1 MIRLSDIL
9 QRVNAYHP
17 NPDLEMIK
25 KAYVYSAKVHQGQ
38 TRKSGEPYL
47 VHPLEVAGLLAQL
60 HLDESSIVAGL
71 LHDTLEDTLATEEEL
86 KELFGP
92 EVLSIVDGVTKLSK
106 YSAVANLGHEEKQA
120 ENIRKML
127 VAMAKDIRVIL
138 VKLADRTHNMR
149 TLDHMKEDAQV
160 RIARETVDIFAP
172 LANRL
177 GIGWIKAELEDL
189 SFKYLKPTEYSALL
203 KKVQGKQKER
213 DKYIDE
219 VCEVIAQ
226 KLKAEGIEATV
237 AGRFKHLSSIYRKM
251 RNQNIEFDQI
261 SDIIAFRI
269 VVDEMAQCYES
280 LGLVHQMWKPVP
292 GRFKDFIAIP
302 KPNLYQSL
310 HTTVIGPLSE
320 RIEIQIR
327 TKEMHR
333 IAEEGIAAH
342 WAYKEG
348 KNVSTK
354 GKFAAKSN
362 EAFAWLRQLVEWQ
375 TDLKDSREFLD
386 TVKVDLFTDEVFVF
400 TPMGEVRALPRGA
413 TPVDFAYAI
422 HSDVGNRC
430 VGAKVNAKIVPLRYK
445 LKNGDTVEVLTN
457 PQAHPSSDWLN
468 FVKTG
473 RAQQRIRGFIKQQ
486 QREISLKLGNELV
499 DKEFRK
505 FALNR
510 NRLSKTGKLKAL
522 AESQGYRT
530 ENDLMVAVGYGKVS
544 AVQMA
549 EKLLGEENKEPTSR
563 VSMGSVTGLLGDG
576 IGKMTSFAKRIVGQ
590 KSSSSGVS
598 IAGINDVLVRFG
610 RCCNPVPGDPIVGF
624 ITRGRGATVHVL
636 GCPKA
641 LSTDP
646 DRRVDVEW
654 NVDEGFKRRVSLR
667 VLTTDRPGVL
677 ADISNTFSK
686 RDVNISQANCRATGD
701 ARAVNTFEV
710 GVSDLKQLNE
720 LMRSLEKLDG
730 VFSVERL

>member
-1 MIRLSDIL
+1 
-9 QRVNAYHP
+9 
-17 NPDLEMIK
+17 MIK

-38 TRKSGEPYL
+38 IRKSGEPYL
-47 VHPLEVAGLLAQL
+47 VHPLEVAGLLAQM
-60 HLDESSIVAGL
+60 HLDEASIVAGL
-71 LHDTLEDTLATEEEL
+71 LHDTLEDTLATEAEL
-86 KELFGP
+86 KELFGL
-92 EVLSIVDGVTKLSK
+92 EVLSLVDGVTKLSK
-106 YSAVANLGHEEKQA
+106 YSAAANLGQEEKQA

-127 VAMAKDIRVIL
+127 VAMAQDIRVIL

-149 TLDHMKEDAQV
+149 TMDHMKEEAQV

-189 SFKYLKPTEYSALL
+189 SFKYLKPTEYSALV
-203 KKVQGKQKER
+203 KQVQGKKKER

-219 VCEVIAQ
+219 VCEVIGQ
-226 KLKAEGIEATV
+226 KLKGEGIEATV

-269 VVDEMAQCYES
+269 VVDELAQCYES

-348 KNVSTK
+348 KSTSSK
-354 GKFAAKSN
+354 GNFSSQNSFAAKSN

-400 TPMGEVRALPRGA
+400 TPMGEVRSLPRGA

-430 VGAKVNAKIVPLRYK
+430 VGAKVNGKIVPLRYK

-457 PQAHPSSDWLN
+457 PQMHPSSDWLN

-486 QREISLKLGNELV
+486 QREISLRLGSELA

-505 FALNR
+505 LSLNR
-510 NRLSKTGKLKAL
+510 SKLSKAGKLKAL

-530 ENDLMVAVGYGKVS
+530 ENDLLVAIGYGKVS
-544 AVQMA
+544 ALQMA
-549 EKLLGEENKEPTSR
+549 EKLLSEEKEPASR
-563 VSMGSVTGLLGDG
+563 VRMGSVTGLLGDG
-576 IGKMTSFAKRIVGQ
+576 IGKMTSFAKKIVGQ

-610 RCCNPVPGDPIVGF
+610 RCCNPVPGDAIVGF
-624 ITRGRGATVHVL
+624 ITRGRGVTIHVL

-720 LMRSLEKLDG
+720 LMRSLEKLEG

>member
-1 MIRLSDIL
+1 
-9 QRVNAYHP
+9 
-17 NPDLEMIK
+17 MIK
-25 KAYVYSAKVHQGQ
+25 RAYVYSAKLHQGQ
-38 TRKSGEPYL
+38 IRKSGEPFL

-60 HLDESSIVAGL
+60 RLDEASIVAGL

-86 KELFGP
+86 EELFGP

-106 YSAVANLGHEEKQA
+106 YSAAANLGQEEKQA

-127 VAMAKDIRVIL
+127 VAMAKDIRVLL

-149 TLDHMKEDAQV
+149 TLDHMKEETQV

-177 GIGWIKAELEDL
+177 GIGWIKSELEDL
-189 SFKYLKPTEYSALL
+189 SFKYLKPVEYNTLL
-203 KKVQGKQKER
+203 KKVQEKQKER
-213 DKYIDE
+213 DKYLDE
-219 VCEVIAQ
+219 VCGIISQ
-226 KLKAEGIEATV
+226 KLKIADIEATV
-237 AGRFKHLSSIYRKM
+237 TGRFKHLSSIYRKM
-251 RNQNIEFDQI
+251 RNQNIEFEQI

-269 VVDEMAQCYES
+269 VVEGLAQCYES

-327 TKEMHR
+327 TREMHR

-348 KNVSTK
+348 KK
-354 GKFAAKSN
+354 GFSSKGSFAAKSD

-400 TPMGEVRALPRGA
+400 TPMGEVRSLPRGA

-422 HSDVGNRC
+422 HSDIGNRC

-486 QREISLKLGNELV
+486 QREVSLRLGSELA
-499 DKEFRK
+499 DKELRK
-505 FALNR
+505 VGLAR
-510 NRLSKTGKLKAL
+510 NKLSKTGTLKAL
-522 AESQGYRT
+522 AETQGYRS
-530 ENDLMVAVGYGKVS
+530 ENDLLVAIGYGKLS
-544 AVQMA
+544 ALQMA
-549 EKLLGEENKEPTSR
+549 EKLVNMEKKEPGSR
-563 VSMGSVTGLLGDG
+563 VSMESVTGLLGEG
-576 IGKMTSFAKRIVGQ
+576 FGKMTSFAKKIVGQ

-598 IAGINDVLVRFG
+598 IAGINDMLVRFG
-610 RCCNPVPGDPIVGF
+610 RCCNPVPGDPIIGF
-624 ITRGRGATVHVL
+624 ITRGRGVTVHVL
-636 GCPKA
+636 GCSKA

-646 DRRVDVEW
+646 DRQVDVAW
-654 NVDEGFKRRVSLR
+654 NVDEGFRRRVSLR
-667 VLTTDRPGVL
+667 LLTINRPGVL

-686 RDVNISQANCRATGD
+686 RDVNISQANCRSTGD
-701 ARAVNTFEV
+701 ERAVNTFEV
-710 GVSDLKQLNE
+710 GVRDLKQLNE

>member
-1 MIRLSDIL
+1 MSS
-9 QRVNAYHP
+9 YHP
-17 NPDLEMIK
+17 NADLEMIK

-47 VHPLEVAGLLAQL
+47 VHPLEVAGLLAQM
-60 HLDESSIVAGL
+60 HLDEASIVAGL

-86 KELFGP
+86 EELFGA
-92 EVLSIVDGVTKLSK
+92 EVLSVVDGVTKLSK
-106 YSAVANLGHEEKQA
+106 YSAAANLGQEEKQA

-149 TLDHMKEDAQV
+149 TLFHMKEETQV

-189 SFKYLKPTEYSALL
+189 SFKYLKPAEYNALL
-203 KKVQGKQKER
+203 KQVENKKRER

-219 VCEVIAQ
+219 VCEVISQ
-226 KLKAEGIEATV
+226 KLKEAEIEATV

-269 VVDEMAQCYES
+269 VVNELPQCYES

-333 IAEEGIAAH
+333 VAEEGIAAH

-348 KNVSTK
+348 KKFSSKND
-354 GKFAAKSN
+354 FAAKSN

-400 TPMGEVRALPRGA
+400 TPMGEVRSLPRGA

-422 HSDVGNRC
+422 HSDIGNRC

-457 PQAHPSSDWLN
+457 PQAHPSSDWLH

-486 QREISLKLGNELV
+486 QREISLRLGSELA

-505 FALNR
+505 FGLSR
-510 NRLSKTGKLKAL
+510 SKLSKLGKLKTL

-530 ENDLMVAVGYGKVS
+530 ESDLLVAIGYGKVS
-544 AVQMA
+544 AAQTA
-549 EKLLGEENKEPTSR
+549 EKLVSVENKEPPSR

-576 IGKMTSFAKRIVGQ
+576 IGKVTSFVGKIVGQ

-610 RCCNPVPGDPIVGF
+610 RCCNPVPGDAIVGF
-624 ITRGRGATVHVL
+624 ITRGRGVTVHVL

-667 VLTTDRPGVL
+667 LLTINRPGVL

-686 RDVNISQANCRATGD
+686 RDVNISQANCRSTGD
-701 ARAVNTFEV
+701 DRAVNTFEV
-710 GVSDLKQLNE
+710 GVRDVKQLNE